1 MRDKNRIRPFLNKLG
16 DYWEKVPDWR
26 FGQLIVNVLGTC
38 NIDPFFYEDDDMME
52 VFEKFSILQDLSQV
66 ENS

>member
-1 MRDKNRIRPFLNKLG
+1 MRDKDRIRPFLNKLG

-38 NIDPFFYEDDDMME
+38 NRDPFFYEDDDMME
-52 VFEKFSILQDLSQV
+52 VFEKFFKK
-66 ENS
+66 

>member
-38 NIDPFFYEDDDMME
+38 NRDPFFYEDDDMME
-52 VFEKFSILQDLSQV
+52 VFEKFFRK
-66 ENS
+66 